1 MTTKLNELHDAWMFA
16 LYAELALAVQKGQ
29 LDVSHDIEAELNA
42 YEAAGPE
49 AYLET
54 LYTDSNE
61 RKTYR
66 DTALD
71 RLSLEA
77 EAAAH
82 EYLSAMRDAG

>member
-1 MTTKLNELHDAWMFA
+1 MSQSVTQLHDAWMFA

-29 LDVSHDIEAELNA
+29 VDASHDIEADLDA
-42 YEAAGPE
+42 YEGAGPE

-82 EYLSAMRDAG
+82 EYLSAMRGAE